1 MSGGLQRVSY
11 LNSSY
16 DALAFPLYFP
26 RGTATWHHGFKVP
39 VVKTRGAKVDWCTI
53 EMQQFYAS
61 MLYVR
66 RSASEMPKERQSV
79 DQDVRRYADGS
90 AQRVVNDNTWF
101 FRAGRLFQ
109 QFLCTAAARVEL
121 KRLSTL
127 ATPAMQKQL
136 RAEAQRWARRAA
148 TRDEL

>member
-1 MSGGLQRVSY
+1 MQRVSY

-66 RSASEMPKERQSV
+66 RDWSEMPIDVEQAARERNNLQSASWCV
-79 DQDVRRYADGS
+79 NVPAGTPGARQDACDKKWYVA
-90 AQRVVNDNTWF
+90 NDNLWF
-101 FRAGRLFQ
+101 FRGGRLFQ
-109 QFLCTAAARVEL
+109 QFLCTAAARVE
-121 KRLSTL
+121 
-127 ATPAMQKQL
+127 
-136 RAEAQRWARRAA
+136 
-148 TRDEL
+148 